1 MHEVGY
7 MDSCP
12 EKPDAMNRIYRTLMI
27 CATAFLMLQLISL
40 YLNWP
45 EQLILGCVSVL
56 LAIVANKISPSRIV
70 TIALMILSAT
80 ATLRYGWWRIHTL
93 VDYFSNESNDRYRFD
108 SVFMLILVAA
118 ELYTIIIMFLG
129 YMQTVWPL
137 HRKPI
142 PLPPDVSI
150 WPHVDVLI
158 PTYNEALA
166 LVRYTALAALN
177 IDYPPE
183 RLHVYILDDGS
194 RKEFEEFAREAGVG
208 YITRVEH
215 QHAKAGNINHALTT
229 MNSPFVAIFDCD
241 HVPTRSFLQMT
252 LGWMLADPL
261 LAMLQTPH
269 HFYSPDPFE
278 RNLLQYKTIPNE
290 SELFYGIVQ
299 DGNDL
304 WNATFFCGSCALIR
318 RSAMDEVGG
327 IAVETVTED
336 AHTSLRMQKLGYNTA
351 YINIPQAAGLS
362 TETLAAH
369 VGQRIRWARGMIQ
382 ILRTDNPLFGGKMK
396 LMQRLCY
403 LNAMAHF
410 LYAAP
415 RLIFLC
421 APLVYLLLGRTII
434 PGYWVTILVY
444 AMPHLILSNLTNSR
458 VQSRFRHSFWNEI
471 YESVLAPY
479 IFLPTL
485 LALINPKLG
494 SFNVTDKGVTLAET
508 RFDRSIS
515 TPTRRLLF
523 LNVIALAMAPYRLYV
538 TDPHHPG
545 AVIMNVVWVL
555 FNMMILGVAAA
566 VAYEQKQRRESVRI
580 EARIPV
586 RVDMP
591 DGRQIE
597 GMTIDMSVGG
607 ASVKL
612 AQDAGFVVGDSFRL
626 AFPEQSGNAEIGAM
640 VVGKFS
646 GELRLSFALPT
657 IAEQETLTRAL
668 YSRADAWISSLET
681 KEEDR
686 PLVSLGRVM
695 VLANYGIYQIIRSWF
710 PDKKSSAET
719 ARPAPSVAVL
729 LLIFVLGACGQAFA
743 AGQLAGHSLTS
754 GAAQGRQNDTPA
766 GATSTG
772 GLNLAQGGMAQS
784 GGSQNATEEG
794 GIAPQVLNLKDMGL
808 TNPIEMKG
816 PHSYYSLRF
825 ILSYAMLPKSAM
837 LKLNYSIDPSLDP
850 RATSLGII
858 LNGINIVSLAPPAA
872 TELHGGFATVLI
884 PIPDTVL
891 VRSNVLTFEF
901 TGSGVMQQEDQ
912 AMTHVMVRINPA
924 STMTVAGDRLPWESN
939 LSHLPLP
946 IFDTDLQSTTVVR
959 IAFLAP
965 PSPKMLQ
972 SAGIVA
978 SWLGLSAST
987 KPVRFKVYV
996 GQIPTGNA
1004 IVFSADSTLLP
1015 GSLKMPAGGGPTLA
1029 LRSNPS
1035 DANGSVLVLAGED
1048 EEQLLT
1054 VARTLALTRSATAS
1068 TPAEGLPL
1076 SGDTAH
1082 IPDLVLPAARARN
1095 DAPRWLATG
1104 HAIPLASCRVQDNLQ
1119 TDGSSPIPVYF
1130 HIPPDLHYGDKQN
1143 LTMHVH
1149 YRYNALPVAKGSA
1162 LRVVV
1167 NGVLVNE
1174 IPLLPGTGPTE
1185 GQRAVLVPVGDLRPF
1200 GNTVLFSFDFIPV
1213 NRQASQN
1220 PDAPQLKGEIFCNST
1235 LDLQGLGLW
1244 ARMPNLQ
1251 LFANAGFPFTQLAD
1265 LAETTVVLPAVPT
1278 AAEMGLYL
1286 HLMSHFGAQTGY
1298 PALRV
1303 TVSGP
1308 NTVISM
1314 ARDYLIL
1321 GTLTN
1326 QPAFTSLGA
1335 SLPVAADPYS
1345 IHIKPPQGLAAYVA
1359 SLKDAVSQR
1368 WPAQLPP
1375 LAGFLNQNR
1384 PYEVAGVPEALVEE
1398 IQSPASPDR
1407 SIVLVQ
1413 LKNDAAADMF
1423 AETFLDRSQT
1433 DDITGT
1439 VSLLHNSKFES
1450 YAMDGPTYHMGNL
1463 SWYAQMRIWLGRHFL
1478 LLLLLV
1484 SALTFLMA
1492 WWIWGYLARR
1502 VRERLKLAEIYNQ
1515 PPEDSEQK

>member
-1 MHEVGY
+1 
-7 MDSCP
+7 MDTCP
-12 EKPDAMNRIYRTLMI
+12 EKPDATNRIYRTLVT

-45 EQLILGCVSVL
+45 QQLILGCVLVVIAL
-56 LAIVANKISPSRIV
+56 LANRTSKSRVV
-70 TIALMILSAT
+70 TIALMILSSI
-80 ATLRYGWWRIHTL
+80 ATLRYGWWRVNTL
-93 VDYFSNESNDRYRFD
+93 IDYMTNESNDRIKID
-108 SVFMLILVAA
+108 SVFMLILVGA

-129 YMQTVWPL
+129 YVQTVWPL

-142 PLPPDVSI
+142 PLPPDDSL

-183 RLHVYILDDGS
+183 KLHVYILDDGS
-194 RKEFEEFAREAGVG
+194 RKEFEEFSREAGVG

-215 QHAKAGNINHALTT
+215 KHAKAGNINHALTT
-229 MNSPFVAIFDCD
+229 MDAPFVAIFDCD

-252 LGWMLADPL
+252 LGWMLADPK

-351 YINIPQAAGLS
+351 YINMPQAAGLS

-434 PGYWVTILVY
+434 PGYWVAILVY

-523 LNVIALAMAPYRLYV
+523 LNVVALAMAPYRLYV

-545 AVIMNVVWVL
+545 AVIMNVMWVL

-591 DGRQIE
+591 DGRQIG

-612 AQDAGFVVGDSFRL
+612 SQDAGFAMGDSFRL
-626 AFPEQSGNAEIGAM
+626 AFPEQSGNAEIGAK
-640 VVGKFS
+640 VVGMHA

-668 YSRADAWISSLET
+668 YSRADAWISSLES

-710 PDKKSSAET
+710 PEKPSAKA
-719 ARPAPSVAVL
+719 ARPAPTAAVL
-729 LLIFVLGACGQAFA
+729 LLIFLLGACGQACA
-743 AGQLAGHSLTS
+743 AGQAAGHSLTG
-754 GAAQGRQNDTPA
+754 GAALGRQSTTQALP
-766 GATSTG
+766 GA
-772 GLNLAQGGMAQS
+772 LNLAQGGVAQS
-784 GGSQNATEEG
+784 GGPQNAAEEG
-794 GIAPQVLNLKDMGL
+794 IVAPQVLSLKDMGL

-816 PHSYYSLRF
+816 PHTYYSLRF
-825 ILSYAMLPKSAM
+825 ILSYGMLPRSGM

-850 RATSLGII
+850 RTTSLGVI

-872 TELHGGFATVLI
+872 TEVHGGFTTVLI

-901 TGSGVMQQEDQ
+901 TGSGVMQQEDL

-924 STMTVAGDRLPWESN
+924 SVLTVSGDRLPWENN

-987 KPVRFKVYV
+987 KPVRFAVYV
-996 GQIPTGNA
+996 GQIPSGNA
-1004 IVFSADSTLLP
+1004 IVFSSDSALLP
-1015 GSLKMPAGGGPTLA
+1015 GSLKMPVGSGPTIA

-1035 DANGSVLVLAGED
+1035 DANGSVLLLAGED
-1048 EEQLLT
+1048 EDQLLT
-1054 VARTLALTRSATAS
+1054 VARTLSLTRSATAS

-1082 IPDLVLPAARARN
+1082 VPDLVMPPARILN

-1104 HAIPLASCRVQDNLQ
+1104 RAVPLASCRVQDNLQ

-1174 IPLLPGTGPTE
+1174 IPLPPGNGPTE
-1185 GQRAVLVPVGDLRPF
+1185 GQRAVLVPVPVLRPF
-1200 GNTVLFSFDFIPV
+1200 GNTVLFSFDFIPL

-1235 LDLQGLGLW
+1235 LDLQGFGLW

-1265 LAETTVVLPAVPT
+1265 LSETTVVLPAVPT

-1303 TVSGP
+1303 SVSGP
-1308 NTVISM
+1308 NTVISR

-1326 QPAFTSLGA
+1326 QPAFSSLGA
-1335 SLPVAADPYS
+1335 LLPVAADPYS
-1345 IHIKPPQGLAAYVA
+1345 IHIKPPQGLAAYAA
-1359 SLKDAVSQR
+1359 SLKDAISQH

-1375 LAGFLNQNR
+1375 LAGFLSPDR
-1384 PYEVAGVPEALVEE
+1384 PYEVAGVPDALVEE

-1413 LKNDAAADMF
+1413 LKNDAAAEMF

-1433 DDITGT
+1433 DDMTGT

-1450 YAMDGPTYHMGNL
+1450 YAMDGATYHMGNI
-1463 SWYAQMRIWLGRHFL
+1463 SWYAQMRIWLGRNYL
-1478 LLLLLV
+1478 WLLLLV
-1484 SALTFLMA
+1484 SALTFLLA
-1492 WWIWGYLARR
+1492 WWIWGSLARR

-1515 PPEDSEQK
+1515 PPGDSEEK